1 MKYSPNQLLIKITF
15 CYDLHLLLF
24 INMAMHLT
32 LQQLRLFESVSRL
45 GSYTR
50 AAKEL
55 CITQPAVSIQ
65 IKRLEEQVGLPL
77 FEQVGKKTFPTAAG
91 KTMYAASLDIINRV
105 EDLKISIEELKGTV
119 KGTLQ
124 MSVVTTAKYFLP
136 KLLGAFLQQYP
147 DVEPKLKFT
156 NRARV
161 IERLMNNDDDFVVMG
176 QIPKDENL
184 ESYPFLN
191 NILGIVAHSDHPLA
205 NKKNI
210 TIKELVRQRFLIRE
224 IGSGTR
230 YVFDQL
236 LQEHGVEI
244 EPYMELGSSEALKQ
258 AVMAGL
264 GIAVLSLHSVQ
275 LERDVNK
282 LTVLDVQGFPLK
294 RRWYAVHLKG
304 KKLSLVAQTFLDYIL
319 EESHRVL
326 GVKYK

>member
-1 MKYSPNQLLIKITF
+1 
-15 CYDLHLLLF
+15 
-24 INMAMHLT
+24 MHLT
-32 LQQLRLFESVSRL
+32 LQQLKLFEAVSRL

-50 AAKEL
+50 AAEEL

-77 FEQVGKKTFPTAAG
+77 FEHVGKKTFPTVAG
-91 KTMYAASLDIINRV
+91 KTVCDASIDILNRV
-105 EDLKISIEELKGTV
+105 NILKSSIEDLKGTV
-119 KGTLQ
+119 KGELQ

-136 KLLGAFLQQYP
+136 ELLGVFLQQYP
-147 DVEPKLKFT
+147 EVVPKLKFT

-161 IERLMNNDDDFVVMG
+161 IDRLMNNDDDFVVMG

-184 ESYPFLN
+184 KAYPILN
-191 NILGIVAHSDHPLA
+191 NILGIIAHNDHPLA

-210 TIKELVRQRFLIRE
+210 TIKELAKQRFLIRE
-224 IGSGTR
+224 SGSGTR
-230 YVFDQL
+230 VVFDQL

-244 EPYMELGSSEALKQ
+244 EPYMELGSSEAIKQ

-282 LTVLDVQGFPLK
+282 LTVLDVEGFPLK

-319 EESHRVL
+319 DESHRVL
-326 GVKYK
+326 EVNYN